1 MNQSIHFP
9 TFPIWIGHPRG
20 QQNFQRSTT
29 VRQTHHFK
37 INSIKLHSDSWN
49 REHLLVSVITNL
61 HHEEQEHVNESL
73 YLGYNSPFVYL
84 DD

>member
-1 MNQSIHFP
+1 MNEESIHFP
-9 TFPIWIGHPRG
+9 GHPRG

-29 VRQTHHFK
+29 VRQTTHHFK